1 MYFEIV
7 YVDGDKEELE
17 VLELLNALY
26 ETSLEQNETMKLST
40 QNTMTLLCTLFPS
53 FCHFKNG
60 RSDVKKRK
68 RSKSSKKDD
77 KETESESNT
86 KKKKKRKKYE
96 RKKKGPKR
104 VNAFSLYT
112 KDQFA
117 KYRAENPDV
126 SVQNA
131 FRILGQKW
139 KSLNESEKRPYIERK
154 DELNRLAHEAFE
166 KESTEKNSIKQH
178 LLLKKQQQKKTEEEK
193 DSEMKKKKCK
203 IVASSSIPVI
213 ATTTTSAPVPV
224 IPTTSTSVPIPSV
237 DMDYEVVV
245 EEDATGVVSNDT
257 SAVSSTSQV
266 DSETRTPPPPPPP
279 PPTTTTTQ
287 ISRTDKV

>member
-1 MYFEIV
+1 MCGARVVDVQNQGELTVYFEIV

-60 RSDVKKRK
+60 GSDQKKRK
-68 RSKSSKKDD
+68 RSSKNKTNNEEIESKS
-77 KETESESNT
+77 TT

-104 VNAFSLYT
+104 VNAFSLFT
-112 KDQFA
+112 KDHFA

-126 SVQNA
+126 SVQEA

-139 KSLNESEKRPYIERK
+139 KSL
-154 DELNRLAHEAFE
+154 DEARFPLIVC
-166 KESTEKNSIKQH
+166 IK
-178 LLLKKQQQKKTEEEK
+178 
-193 DSEMKKKKCK
+193 
-203 IVASSSIPVI
+203 
-213 ATTTTSAPVPV
+213 
-224 IPTTSTSVPIPSV
+224 
-237 DMDYEVVV
+237 
-245 EEDATGVVSNDT
+245 
-257 SAVSSTSQV
+257 
-266 DSETRTPPPPPPP
+266 
-279 PPTTTTTQ
+279 
-287 ISRTDKV
+287 